1 MKIRFLLFIL
11 LLNIYSNLYA
21 KNGQGEFKFTNY
33 TFEGFIKYLAGDGDP
48 KEAASWNKFGR
59 PLIFVASKS
68 GKYVFSYY
76 CPQKWVAQTR
86 CPPVGTLIG
95 DALRECKKIAKKR
108 NSDERCY
115 VFAKNRKIVWNSV
128 NYTIEKNM
136 NRDDVKNKLI
146 ELGFFKGKIINS
158 QSNIADQLKNLK
170 YLYDNKVLSKEE
182 YEKAKN
188 KLIN

>member
-1 MKIRFLLFIL
+1 MKDAMFL
-11 LLNIYSNLYA
+11 
-21 KNGQGEFKFTNY
+21 Q
-33 TFEGFIKYLAGDGDP
+33 
-48 KEAASWNKFGR
+48 
-59 PLIFVASKS
+59 
-68 GKYVFSYY
+68 
-76 CPQKWVAQTR
+76 
-86 CPPVGTLIG
+86 
-95 DALRECKKIAKKR
+95 
-108 NSDERCY
+108 
-115 VFAKNRKIVWNSV
+115 KNRKIVWNSV

-182 YEKAKN
+182 YEKAKK